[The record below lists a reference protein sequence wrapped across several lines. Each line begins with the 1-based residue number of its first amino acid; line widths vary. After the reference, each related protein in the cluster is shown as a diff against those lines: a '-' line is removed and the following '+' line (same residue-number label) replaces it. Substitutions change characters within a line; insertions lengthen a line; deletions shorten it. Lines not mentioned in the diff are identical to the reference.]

1 MRRTHPP
8 TRRAHGSALAFILII
23 LVAGAAF
30 LVSALRSNP
39 QIERDKIT
47 ADALV
52 QAKEALIGFAATFRD
67 THPAPGP
74 VFDMVFGYLPCP
86 DTNNDGLEE
95 PNCGAQN
102 VSVIGRLPWRTLGLP
117 PLRDSSGECLWYAV
131 SGRYKD
137 NPQTA
142 VLNWDTTGQFII
154 QDAAAT
160 VLANG
165 AVAVV
170 FAARGPINNQA
181 RTSGANE
188 CGGDNT
194 NNINA
199 YLDGN
204 DTIYAAAPVA
214 NADSTLTLSTVA
226 SIAAATNNDRGLWI
240 APNEIWERVRRRA
253 DFITDITNLLA
264 DIRDQAAMDLACT
277 NTAALD
283 PPLPG
288 SIIEAGA
295 SGKNIGLAPAIAE
308 VCIGANQ
315 VARMAVFNNW
325 RNNVLYAT
333 CPSADVP
340 CLTVNGDANCAGAVI
355 FSGERAAGRTRP
367 STAAINYLE
376 GDNLT
381 AFTSAATVIAGPGPY
396 NWNASTQDI
405 AVCIPPIGGGG
416 GGTNVS
422 FNNPSDFSKFES
434 RGSGVTPDAG
444 NQEVEVVNASGS
456 GGGCFWFP
464 DLLTLNGKTLR
475 AYYEFKFHN
484 PDPSGGVD
492 LGNGFTLSFLRGD
505 MGKPVTCGT
514 QSDMGAIPASD
525 YPFSLFVETDIRQDG
540 NGVGEPNGTPNHTAI
555 MANGNTAHSATNG
568 NLTAACNGTAAGCNH
583 SPSNKFEEE
592 GTPAEEFPMWHNQRV
607 EIHSGYNSTCTAS
620 GGTYSLVKVWVDCL
634 ACTDTAADFASTPT
648 VRRCINLDSSMN
660 KVYFGFTGGFSSG
673 GGGQG
678 VTIKKFE
685 LRVD

>member
-1 MRRTHPP
+1 MRRKPAHP
-8 TRRAHGSALAFILII
+8 RLAQGSALVFILII
-23 LVAGAAF
+23 LMAGAAF
-30 LVSALRSNP
+30 LVSALKSNP
-39 QIERDKIT
+39 QVERDKIT

-52 QAKEALIGFAATFRD
+52 QAKEALIGYAATYRD
-67 THPAPGP
+67 TRPGE
-74 VFDMVFGYLPCP
+74 VFGYLPCP
-86 DTNNDGLEE
+86 DTDNDGDAEDS
-95 PNCGAQN
+95 CGLSD
-102 VSVIGRLPWRTLGLP
+102 VSVIGRLPWQTLGLP

-131 SGRYKD
+131 SGRYKN
-137 NPQTA
+137 NPPTA

-165 AVAVV
+165 VVAVV

-204 DTIYAAAPVA
+204 DTIYTAAPAA

-253 DFITDITNLLA
+253 DFAADITNLLA
-264 DIRDQAAMDLACT
+264 DISAQATMDNGCANAIT
-277 NTAALD
+277 LD
-283 PPLPG
+283 PPVVG
-288 SIIEAGA
+288 SIVEAGV
-295 SGKNIGLAPAIAE
+295 SGKFVGLAPAITEA
-308 VCIGANQ
+308 CIGANQ

-340 CLTVNGDANCAGAVI
+340 CLTINGDANCAGAVI
-355 FSGERAAGRTRP
+355 FSGERAAGQTRP

-381 AFTSAATVIAGPGPY
+381 AFTSAATVITGPGLFD
-396 NWNASTQDI
+396 WRNASQDI
-405 AVCIPPIGGGG
+405 ARCIPPVGGGGG
-416 GGTNVS
+416 GGTIIN
-422 FNNPSDFSKFES
+422 FNNPTDFSKFES

-444 NQEVEVVNASGS
+444 NQEVEIVVAGGS
-456 GGGCFWFP
+456 SGGCFWFP
-464 DLLTLNGKTLR
+464 DKLTLNGKTLR
-475 AYYEFKFHN
+475 AFHEFRFDN
-484 PDPSGGVD
+484 PDPGGGVD
-492 LGNGFTLSFLRGD
+492 LGNGFTLSLLQGD
-505 MGKPVTCGT
+505 LGKPTVCGT

-555 MANGNTAHSATNG
+555 MANGNIAHSATNG

-583 SPSNKFEEE
+583 SPSNMFED
-592 GTPAEEFPMWHNQRV
+592 TPTPLWHNQRV
-607 EIHSGYNSTCTAS
+607 EIHSGYDDSTCTTS
-620 GGTYSLVKVWVDCL
+620 GGGTYSLVKVWVDCL

-648 VRRCINLDSSMN
+648 VRRCINLNSSMN
-660 KVYFGFTGGFSSG
+660 NVYFGFTGGFSSG